1 MRNLPTRSTDSSLK
15 DGLYHEY
22 KKHGKVVW
30 VKVVG
35 QNADRYAVVR
45 FKKPSDV
52 EKALE
57 VSQDKLFFG
66 CKISVAPHQSCDEDA
81 DSAKPYETDI
91 DEYHPKATRTLFIGN
106 LEKDV
111 TQQQLRDKFKHFGRI
126 IEIDIKKGSGG
137 GAGYAFCQYAS
148 ISSVVDAIRAMDG
161 EYVGGSRVK
170 LGFGKPVATTCVWV
184 DGLTEHTEKQVLQCV
199 SRCGAATSVCVDR
212 AAGAALVHFE
222 QAAAAGAAVR
232 ELRRVAAQASV
243 AEPDR
248 PRLAVDYASREC
260 QVSYYRVAN
269 VFSTILALNVC
280 YKLNNFAIHVV
291 GNLFVIINYLYFIFI
306 SL

>member
-1 MRNLPTRSTDSSLK
+1 M
-15 DGLYHEY
+15 
-22 KKHGKVVW
+22 VW

-66 CKISVAPHQSCDEDA
+66 CKISVAPHQSCDDDA
-81 DSAKPYETDI
+81 DSTKPYETDI
-91 DEYHPKATRTLFIGN
+91 DEYHPKVCEEKTLNVLSSSLPLQILERYLFSQATRTLFIGN

-111 TQQQLRDKFKHFGRI
+111 TQQQLRDKFKPFGRI

-148 ISSVVDAIRAMDG
+148 ISSVVEAIRAMDG

-170 LGFGKPVATTCVWV
+170 LGFGKPVATACVWV
-184 DGLTEHTEKQVLQCV
+184 DGLTEHTEKQVIV
-199 SRCGAATSVCVDR
+199 
-212 AAGAALVHFE
+212 
-222 QAAAAGAAVR
+222 
-232 ELRRVAAQASV
+232 
-243 AEPDR
+243 
-248 PRLAVDYASREC
+248 
-260 QVSYYRVAN
+260 
-269 VFSTILALNVC
+269 
-280 YKLNNFAIHVV
+280 
-291 GNLFVIINYLYFIFI
+291 
-306 SL
+306 